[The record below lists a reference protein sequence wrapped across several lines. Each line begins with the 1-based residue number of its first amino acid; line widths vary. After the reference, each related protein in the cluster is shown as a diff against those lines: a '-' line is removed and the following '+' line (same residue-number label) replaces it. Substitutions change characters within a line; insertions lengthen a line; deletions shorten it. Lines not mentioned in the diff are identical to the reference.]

1 MPLNRLVCLA
11 LIRCLMCGLRC
22 GCRFEYLGLLAPQ
35 QDAQEGSIE
44 LEGKENTNSEQQE
57 AVAAC

>member
-1 MPLNRLVCLA
+1 
-11 LIRCLMCGLRC
+11 MCALRC

-57 AVAAC
+57 AVAAR